1 MPLPHS
7 TLVPIWMCPIW
18 PCLMM
23 MAAIY
28 RTLARTTPTASRP
41 TEATPGFVGRHFT
54 TDHRYNILSTHEL
67 SQSPPAA
74 SRISGSALNTTR
86 PANGRD
92 NRDRQKPP
100 AQKRGHAHGLHR
112 RRRLHHERPRR
123 LRGIGVRDVA
133 VGGVVAALESGLW
146 APRPS
151 FRSERLDRSLRGPA
165 AAR

>member
-1 MPLPHS
+1 
-7 TLVPIWMCPIW
+7 
-18 PCLMM
+18 MM

-41 TEATPGFVGRHFT
+41 TEATPGFVGRHYT
-54 TDHRYNILSTHEL
+54 TDHRYSILSSTHEL

-133 VGGVVAALESGLW
+133 VGGVVAAVKSGLC

-151 FRSERLDRSLRGPA
+151 FRSDRYDPVAEGMSGIARGGGGI
-165 AAR
+165 